1 MKKYSKYRLYK
12 MLDGHWAKTS
22 YIGDRE
28 TIMKIWRSLS
38 TSNIY
43 LFDVRIETEILWWKR
58 GKKYDRY

>member
-12 MLDGHWAKTS
+12 MIDGHWAKTS

-38 TSNIY
+38 KSNIY
-43 LFDVRIETEILWWKR
+43 LFDVRIETEIS
-58 GKKYDRY
+58 